1 MIVGFIIL
9 IIIIIV
15 LAILDIKTF
24 TNQKLYKKKYNDL
37 DKAAKEIINR
47 QQKAID
53 EKVIKYKELDELY
66 EQKISKYEELKKKLK
81 EYEKNNTHFV
91 KQEPMNSVCFRNQ
104 LVVPKDLHNDK
115 DYMESLEHC
124 ICAELAKAIYENK
137 AYETIE
143 QYNPHDM
150 NYHIYYTFRYFK

>member
-1 MIVGFIIL
+1 MIVGFTIL
-9 IIIIIV
+9 IIIIVILIILYIKA
-15 LAILDIKTF
+15 LANKKVYKERFRKSDKT
-24 TNQKLYKKKYNDL
+24 
-37 DKAAKEIINR
+37 AKDIINR
-47 QQKAID
+47 QQEDINRMVQKNIQLD
-53 EKVIKYKELDELY
+53 KLYEEKVEKNAELE
-66 EQKISKYEELKKKLK
+66 KKLK

>member
-1 MIVGFIIL
+1 MIIGFIIL

-24 TNQKLYKKKYNDL
+24 TNQKLYKQKYNNL
-37 DKAAKEIINR
+37 DKTSKNIINR
-47 QQKAID
+47 QQEDINKIAKKNI
-53 EKVIKYKELDELY
+53 ELNELY
-66 EQKISKYEELKKKLK
+66 EQKVSKNAELEKKLK
-81 EYEKNNTHFV
+81 EYEKNNTHII

-115 DYMESLEHC
+115 DYMESLENC

>member
-37 DKAAKEIINR
+37 DKSAKEVISR
-47 QQKAID
+47 Q
-53 EKVIKYKELDELY
+53 EKVIVEKKIKYKELDELY
-66 EQKISKYEELKKKLK
+66 EQKTIENDKLKQQLKQYEE
-81 EYEKNNTHFV
+81 NNTYII

-104 LVVPKDLHNDK
+104 LVVPKELRNDK
-115 DYMESLEHC
+115 DYMKSLENC

-143 QYNPHDM
+143 QYNPRDM